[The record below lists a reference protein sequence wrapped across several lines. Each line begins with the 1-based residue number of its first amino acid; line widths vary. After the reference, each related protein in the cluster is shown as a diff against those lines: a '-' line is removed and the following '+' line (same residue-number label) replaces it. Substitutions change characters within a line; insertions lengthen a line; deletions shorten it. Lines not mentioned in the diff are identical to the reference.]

1 MVVIYNK
8 MIALY
13 MRYIYQFKKMFVR
26 YRFTG
31 IFIAKIRTPV
41 TTLQ

>member
-1 MVVIYNK
+1 MIIINNK
-8 MIALY
+8 RIALY